1 MDIFSLI
8 PRAAFSDMKKSSF
21 KFPKHAGRWW
31 QAPLIPTRRRLRLAD
46 LCKIKASLVYRVSSR
61 TARATQRNP
70 ALKKRERERERRKE
84 GRKEGRKGKERK
96 GKERKGKE
104 RKGKE
109 RKGKERRE
117 KKGRY

>member
-70 ALKKRERERERRKE
+70 VSKNQKKKRK
-84 GRKEGRKGKERK
+84 
-96 GKERKGKE
+96 
-104 RKGKE
+104 
-109 RKGKERRE
+109 E
-117 KKGRY
+117 KKRNIYECRAHERIYLNSLHLKRNKVAPRSFKHCFITENNC